1 MASGVQ
7 PAKDGVQMKAPS
19 TTTTTKTTSSTVG
32 VKQKLRGAG
41 CSSTSKSAG
50 GSGAVSALML
60 REMEE
65 LRNVGMGSPV
75 PTPRTDDDVD
85 LFVEPFDDESYPAI
99 RIDRCASAVEDG
111 ADDETSKRSEDRTR
125 NARPRDDATKGGV
138 VTRSSTSNHAKS
150 GQRYE

>member
-7 PAKDGVQMKAPS
+7 SAKDGVQLKAPS
-19 TTTTTKTTSSTVG
+19 STTTTKTTSSTVS
-32 VKQKLRGAG
+32 VKPKNRGAG

-85 LFVEPFDDESYPAI
+85 LFVEPFDDESFPAI
-99 RIDRCASAVEDG
+99 RIDRCASAVDDDADG
-111 ADDETSKRSEDRTR
+111 ETSRRPEDRTR
-125 NARPRDDATKGGV
+125 NGRPRDDATKGGV
-138 VTRSSTSNHAKS
+138 ATRSSASNHAKS
-150 GQRYE
+150 GQRHE